1 MVHAPE
7 VTDYI
12 KRQAT
17 KLDAVS
23 DDIDAVNVLKG
34 QKKVDAAVAAAEE
47 AKKQAMFD
55 DASVF
60 DSEKDKAAFRQYEAA
75 CDRVKNFYAV
85 SGNDWPALRDF
96 GLYLCS
102 SATPSPN
109 SAHKGLRGE
118 RGTSGGGLPLAA
130 CLRSR
135 FYRPRPCL
143 TGAGTASSRFIYVN

>member
-23 DDIDAVNVLKG
+23 DDIDAV
-34 QKKVDAAVAAAEE
+34 KVDAAVAAAEE

-85 SGNDWPALRDF
+85 SGGDSSW
-96 GLYLCS
+96 LCFLVLGES
-102 SATPSPN
+102 RTSQRIVVA
-109 SAHKGLRGE
+109 RGMMSVGE
-118 RGTSGGGLPLAA
+118 A
-130 CLRSR
+130 CLPSR
-135 FYRPRPCL
+135 CHRPRAGF
-143 TGAGTASSRFIYVN
+143 TGAGTSRAVPVLFT